1 MRPQFPR
8 VWPKSTRMLL
18 STSRALSTGSAEIPG
33 ERTDHHCGVGHD
45 VAMSDDVIF
54 RRRALADGFTDSE
67 IRHARDSGRLVRIA
81 AGAYVSDEHF
91 AALDAP
97 ALHRA
102 RIAAALQSR
111 PPGVVVSHT
120 SAALLHGMD
129 LGDLPLERVHLT
141 RNHASGGGRTT
152 GVHVHATPLDAS
164 DVVTLG
170 GLAVT
175 SPARTVVDTARIST
189 FDQAVVIGDSALHRR
204 LVSLDE
210 ILDEVGRAGP
220 RKGIATARRAAS
232 FLDGRSES
240 PGESLSRI
248 RIRQHDLP
256 SPKLQHVLHDG
267 TGVFLGRVDFF
278 WREFGVVGEFD
289 GMGKYGV
296 DGGQAA
302 VAVHREKLREDAI
315 RDAGY
320 EVVRWTW
327 RDLFD
332 FAAVKA
338 RFERACA
345 RAGHRR

>member
-1 MRPQFPR
+1 
-8 VWPKSTRMLL
+8 
-18 STSRALSTGSAEIPG
+18 
-33 ERTDHHCGVGHD
+33 
-45 VAMSDDVIF
+45 MSDDVIF
-54 RRRALADGFTDSE
+54 RRRALADGVTDSE

-81 AGAYVSDEHF
+81 AGAYVSDERF

-111 PPGVVVSHT
+111 PPGIVVSHT

-129 LGDLPLERVHLT
+129 LGDLSLERVHLT
-141 RNHASGGGRTT
+141 RNHASGGGRTA
-152 GVHVHATPLDAS
+152 GIHVHATPFDAT

-175 SPARTVVDTARIST
+175 SPARTVVDTARISK
-189 FDQAVVIGDSALHRR
+189 FDQAVVVGDSALHRR
-204 LVSLDE
+204 LVTLDE

-220 RKGIATARRAAS
+220 RKGIATARRAAG

-256 SPKLQHVLHDG
+256 PPELQHVLHDD
-267 TGVFLGRVDFF
+267 TGAFLGRADFF
-278 WREFGVVGEFD
+278 WTECGVVGEFD

-296 DGGQAA
+296 DGDQAA

-315 RDAGY
+315 RDAGT
-320 EVVRWTW
+320 RSSGGRGGTSSTSPPSRRASTGRAHARSTGADRRSPRHWT
-327 RDLFD
+327 DSD
-332 FAAVKA
+332 AIAPDSDH
-338 RFERACA
+338 CP
-345 RAGHRR
+345 

>member
-1 MRPQFPR
+1 
-8 VWPKSTRMLL
+8 
-18 STSRALSTGSAEIPG
+18 
-33 ERTDHHCGVGHD
+33 
-45 VAMSDDVIF
+45 MSDDVIF
-54 RRRALADGFTDSE
+54 RRRALADGVTDSE

-91 AALDAP
+91 ATLDAP

-129 LGDLPLERVHLT
+129 LGDLSLERVHLT
-141 RNHASGGGRTT
+141 RNHASGGGRTE
-152 GVHVHATPLDAS
+152 GVHVHATPFAAT

-175 SPARTVVDTARIST
+175 STARTVVDTARIST
-189 FDQAVVIGDSALHRR
+189 FDQAVVVGDSALHRR
-204 LVSLDE
+204 LVTRDE

-220 RKGIATARRAAS
+220 RKGIATARRAAG

-256 SPKLQHVLHDG
+256 PPELQHVLHDG
-267 TGVFLGRVDFF
+267 TGAFLGRADFF
-278 WREFGVVGEFD
+278 WTECGVVGEFD

-338 RFERACA
+338 RFDRACA
-345 RAGHRR
+345 RAKHRR

>member
-256 SPKLQHVLHDG
+256 SPELQHVLHDG

-338 RFERACA
+338 RFDRACA

>member
-1 MRPQFPR
+1 
-8 VWPKSTRMLL
+8 
-18 STSRALSTGSAEIPG
+18 
-33 ERTDHHCGVGHD
+33 
-45 VAMSDDVIF
+45 MSDHVIF
-54 RRRALADGFTDSE
+54 RRQALADGFTDSE
-67 IRHARDSGRLVRIA
+67 IRRARDSGRLVRIA
-81 AGAYVSDEHF
+81 AGAYVPDEHF

-102 RIAAALQSR
+102 RIAAAVQSR

-152 GVHVHATPLDAS
+152 GVHVHATPLDAP

-189 FDQAVVIGDSALHRR
+189 FDQAVVVGDSALHRR
-204 LVSLDE
+204 LVALDE

-220 RKGIATARRAAS
+220 RKGLATARRAAS

-256 SPKLQHVLHDG
+256 SPELQHVLHDG
-267 TGVFLGRVDFF
+267 TGTFLGRVDFF

-289 GMGKYGV
+289 GLGKYGV

-315 RDAGY
+315 RDARSSGG
-320 EVVRWTW
+320 RGGTCSTSLPS
-327 RDLFD
+327 RCASTGL
-332 FAAVKA
+332 A
-338 RFERACA
+338 RVPSTGADRRLARHSPDSGAIAPDSGRRCPQA
-345 RAGHRR
+345 RARGVQARCKGWAASSTA

>member
-1 MRPQFPR
+1 
-8 VWPKSTRMLL
+8 
-18 STSRALSTGSAEIPG
+18 
-33 ERTDHHCGVGHD
+33 
-45 VAMSDDVIF
+45 MSDDVIF
-54 RRRALADGFTDSE
+54 RRRALADGVTDSE

-81 AGAYVSDEHF
+81 AGAYVSDERF

-111 PPGVVVSHT
+111 PPGIVVSHT

-129 LGDLPLERVHLT
+129 LGDLSLERVHLT
-141 RNHASGGGRTT
+141 RNHASGGGRTA
-152 GVHVHATPLDAS
+152 GVHVHATRFDAT
-164 DVVTLG
+164 DVVALG

-189 FDQAVVIGDSALHRR
+189 FDQAVVVGDSALHRR
-204 LVSLDE
+204 LVTLDE

-220 RKGIATARRAAS
+220 RKGIATARRAAG

-256 SPKLQHVLHDG
+256 PPELQHVLHDG
-267 TGVFLGRVDFF
+267 TGAFLGRADFF
-278 WREFGVVGEFD
+278 WTECGVVGEFD

-296 DGGQAA
+296 DGDQAA

-315 RDAGY
+315 RDAGT
-320 EVVRWTW
+320 RSSGGRGGTSSTSPPS
-327 RDLFD
+327 R
-332 FAAVKA
+332 
-338 RFERACA
+338 RASTG
-345 RAGHRR
+345 RAHAQSTGADRRSPRHSSDSGAIAPDSDHCL